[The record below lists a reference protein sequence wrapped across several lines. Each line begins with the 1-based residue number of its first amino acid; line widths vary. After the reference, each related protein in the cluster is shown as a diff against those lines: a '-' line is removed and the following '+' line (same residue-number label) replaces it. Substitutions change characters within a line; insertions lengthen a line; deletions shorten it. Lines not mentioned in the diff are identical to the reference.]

1 MAHFEYEHTFIQHL
15 SGGHNDPNAIP
26 IDVKDGLDAWG
37 ADGWEVVHMEAAWDW
52 HRGPEGNWPEHLRG
66 YYVTFKRQAD
76 ADGGARRATAMA
88 EIEVGEAASPTTGGT
103 SGPTV
108 GEMMEMASRS
118 LE

>member
-1 MAHFEYEHTFIQHL
+1 MDRFEYEHTFIQHL
-15 SGGHNDPNAIP
+15 AGGHNDPDVLP
-26 IDVKDGLDAWG
+26 IDVKDGLNAWG

-52 HRGPEGNWPEHLRG
+52 HRGGEGSWPEHLRG

-76 ADGGARRATAMA
+76 ADGGARRAATTA
-88 EIEVGEAASPTTGGT
+88 ELEVGEAVSAAAGGT

-108 GEMMEMASRS
+108 GEMMDLASRA